1 MALGLTFAQ
10 ETAIAVAVGLTYMLI
25 TKLPLIYRRKARI
38 AAALARLPS
47 LPGHKL
53 FGNLVQQHEHIHD
66 HYYWKLELFETL
78 GSTYAVRV
86 DLLMDGS
93 VCTSSAANVQH
104 ILASNHT
111 NYVKPA
117 MMQRALSE
125 LMGRGIFNV
134 NPSASSSWKAQRK
147 IIASLFS
154 TNAIKTLMDAVFL
167 EHTSAL
173 VSEIEAQG
181 DGALLDVEA
190 IALSLTTKF
199 TYAMAF
205 GLVFETANA
214 TEFRDLFREASNLS
228 VARFTQPWYRWLGWF
243 MPSEYRL
250 ARVMRRI
257 NALCRDT
264 IRTKRLSAT
273 RGNDLLSELLRRQE
287 AGDNLISDTFIRDM
301 MMTMMLAGRE
311 TVGSGLAWILYA
323 VSKHSDVEAR
333 LLSELQASEITYAS
347 VGCMSYLDAIVRET
361 FRLFPPVPYELKSA
375 VADDVLPDGTFV
387 PAGTNVEFSPFVM
400 GRDHTR
406 WPQAT
411 TFSPERWLTGAT
423 RPSAFEYPVFHAG
436 PRRCVGQSVAL
447 LQLKVVVASLY
458 QRFTFELIAPL
469 NDPAFELGIGLFS
482 QDGIQVRAY
491 LRP

>member
-1 MALGLTFAQ
+1 MVLGFTFAQ
-10 ETAIAVAVGLTYMLI
+10 ETAAAVAVGLACLLI
-25 TKLPLIYRRKARI
+25 AKAVVVYRRKARI
-38 AAALARLPS
+38 AKGLAHLPS

-53 FGNLVQQHEHIHD
+53 LGNLVQQGEHIHD

-78 GSTYAVRV
+78 GSTYAMRV
-86 DLLMDGS
+86 DLLLDGS
-93 VCTSSAANVQH
+93 VCTSSAANVRH
-104 ILASNHT
+104 ILATNHT

-117 MMQRALSE
+117 MMQRALGE
-125 LMGRGIFNV
+125 LMGSGIFNV

-154 TNAIKTLMDAVFL
+154 TNAIKTLMDTIFV

-173 VSEIEAQG
+173 VSEIETLG

-190 IALSLTTKF
+190 TALSLTTKF

-205 GLVFETANA
+205 GLAFETENA

-228 VARFTQPWYRWLGWF
+228 VSRFTQPWYQWLGWF

-257 NALCRDT
+257 NALCHDT

-273 RGNDLLSELLRRQE
+273 RGDDLLSELLRRQE
-287 AGDNLISDTFIRDM
+287 AGNDMISDTFIRDM

-311 TVGSGLAWILYA
+311 TVGSGLAWVIYT
-323 VSKHSDVEAR
+323 VSKHPIVEAR
-333 LLSELQASEITYAS
+333 LVSELQAGEISYAG
-347 VGCMSYLDAIVRET
+347 VGCMSYLDAVVRET
-361 FRLFPPVPYELKSA
+361 LRLFPPVPYELKSA
-375 VADDVLPDGTFV
+375 ITDDVWPDGTFV
-387 PAGTNVEFSPFVM
+387 PAGTNVEFSPFAM
-400 GRDHTR
+400 GRNETR

-411 TFSPERWLTGAT
+411 TFSPERWLNDTP
-423 RPSAFEYPVFHAG
+423 RPSAFEYPVFNAG
-436 PRRCVGQSVAL
+436 PRSCVGQTVAL

-458 QRFTFELIAPL
+458 QRFTFDLISPL
-469 NDPAFELGIGLFS
+469 NEPAFELGIGLFS
-482 QDGIQVRAY
+482 QDSIQVRAY
-491 LRP
+491 LRH